1 MANQS
6 GATVERLGRLRTPKG
21 TAAFAYLK
29 KPDTSFNK
37 RRHRITVVFDKTDP
51 EYIAFANQLV
61 ELATDAGLP
70 KKAVPIKAANERLA
84 ETLDIEVGTPYIEAE
99 SKIKDG
105 QPDGEVPVF
114 NARGQLDSSLD
125 VWGGDLV
132 RLEVSAAKW
141 EMSTGKGLKLYLNAA
156 QLLKSSGGGQKG
168 STFGVEE
175 EFLNEDSPAADDTV
189 GATLADEGSDI
200 SEDDLPF

>member
-6 GATVERLGRLRTPKG
+6 GATVDRLARIRSPKG

-37 RRHRITVVFDKTDP
+37 RRHRITVVFDKNDP
-51 EYIAFANQLV
+51 EYTEFANQLV
-61 ELATDAGLP
+61 QLATDAKLP
-70 KKAVPIKAANERLA
+70 KKAVPIKVANERLA

-99 SKIKDG
+99 SKIKEG
-105 QPDGEVPVF
+105 QPDGEIPVF
-114 NARGQLDSSLD
+114 NAKGQQDPSLD

-132 RLEVSAAKW
+132 RVEVSAAKW
-141 EMSTGKGLKLYLNAA
+141 EMSTGKGMKLYLNAV

-168 STFGVEE
+168 STFGVEDD
-175 EFLNEDSPAADDTV
+175 FVDNDSADADDTV
-189 GATLADEGSDI
+189 GASLADEGSDI
-200 SEDDLPF
+200 SEDNLPF